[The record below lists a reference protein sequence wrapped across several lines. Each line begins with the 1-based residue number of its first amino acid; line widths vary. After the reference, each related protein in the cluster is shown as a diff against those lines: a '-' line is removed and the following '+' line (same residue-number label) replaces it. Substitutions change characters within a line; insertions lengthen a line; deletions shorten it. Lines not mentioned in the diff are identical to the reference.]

1 MVFAKSTKNTFKLT
15 VLSSIEKLG
24 KSILKAISDFGEAWV
39 FIIDVLFKAVRPP
52 YSLSLLIQQLYFL
65 GVQTISVVALVGGF
79 TGAVLAVQGEYTLA
93 KFGATAFTSSAIA
106 LSLIRELGPVLTA
119 LMFNGRA
126 GSSMTAELG
135 IMKITEQVDALRSM
149 AVDPIKHLMVPRII
163 AGTIAVPLLTSLF
176 NVVGIAGGYIVG
188 VYNLGL
194 SSGTFIYQMTQAVEG
209 IDIFSGLV
217 KSVIFGFAVSWI
229 SCYKGWT
236 CGYGAVGVNKATTSS
251 VVTSSVVILVMDYFL
266 TSILTKVFL

>member
-1 MVFAKSTKNTFKLT
+1 

-24 KSILKAISDFGEAWV
+24 KLILKSLSDFGDAWV
-39 FIIDVLFKAVRPP
+39 FIIDVILKIFKPP
-52 YSLSLLIQQLYFL
+52 FSFSLLVQQLYYL

-79 TGAVLAVQGEYTLA
+79 TGAVLAVQGEYTLS

-149 AVDPIKHLMVPRII
+149 AVDPIKHLMVPRIV
-163 AGTIAVPLLTSLF
+163 AGTIAVPLLTSIF

-209 IDIFSGLV
+209 IDITSGLV
-217 KSVIFGFAVSWI
+217 KSVIFGFSVSWI

-236 CGYGAVGVNKATTSS
+236 CGYGAVGVNKATTES